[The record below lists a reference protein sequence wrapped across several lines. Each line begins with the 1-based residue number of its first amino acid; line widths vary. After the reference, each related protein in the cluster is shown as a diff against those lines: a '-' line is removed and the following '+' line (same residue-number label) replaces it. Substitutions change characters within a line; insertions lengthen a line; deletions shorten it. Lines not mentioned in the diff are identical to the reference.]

1 MYWLRFPLTTIPK
14 HIVKMRMKKTAHKN
28 QHTKT
33 NYEMKCVEKA
43 NVTCFLLNSRI
54 LSDKEP
60 NIEHT
65 VHHANSCTYRMN
77 GNAP

>member
-1 MYWLRFPLTTIPK
+1 MNVLTYFPRTTIPK
-14 HIVKMRMKKTAHKN
+14 HIVKMNEKEKK
-28 QHTKT
+28 QHTQT

-43 NVTCFLLNSRI
+43 NVTCFLLNSKI

-65 VHHANSCTYRMN
+65 VHHAKSCTYGMN